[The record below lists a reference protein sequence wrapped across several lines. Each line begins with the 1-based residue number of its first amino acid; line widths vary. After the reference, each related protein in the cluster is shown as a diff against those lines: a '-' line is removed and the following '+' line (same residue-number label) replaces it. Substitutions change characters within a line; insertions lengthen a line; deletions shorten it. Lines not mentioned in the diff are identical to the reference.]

1 MQGRFITFEGG
12 EGAGKSTQIARLKV
26 QLEALGLKVVV
37 TREPGG
43 SPGAEKIREMLLS
56 GQARDL
62 GPRGEAML
70 FAAARADHVDTTI
83 QPALRR
89 GDWVLC
95 DRYADSTRVYQGEA
109 GVDTAYLDLLETAAV
124 AGVRPDL
131 TVLVDVPAEIGLA
144 RVSKR
149 VETTDATGPDRF
161 EGEELAV
168 HERRRILFLD
178 LARQQSYR
186 FVVIDG
192 RLDSDGVEENIW
204 EAVNSHFSEDF
215 RINETEPTPENS
227 DTVETTEDPQPAKQ
241 LTSEKLAPNQPESA
255 EMFDTAG
262 KEDHGQGT

>member
-12 EGAGKSTQIARLKV
+12 EGAGKSTQIARLKTR
-26 QLEALGLKVVV
+26 LEALDLTIVV

-56 GQARDL
+56 GQAQDL

-83 QPALRR
+83 LPALRR

-124 AGVRPDL
+124 VGVRPDL
-131 TVLVDVPAEIGLA
+131 TVLVDVPPDVGLA

-149 VETTDATGPDRF
+149 VESTNSAGPDRF

-168 HERRRILFLD
+168 HQRRRVLFLD
-178 LARQQSYR
+178 LARQESHR

-192 RLDSDGVEENIW
+192 RLDSESVEEKIW
-204 EAVNSHFSEDF
+204 QAITSHFSEDF
-215 RINETEPTPENS
+215 RAKISPETLDNADTYPPVEDTQSTRQTDTPS
-227 DTVETTEDPQPAKQ
+227 VGGI
-241 LTSEKLAPNQPESA
+241 
-255 EMFDTAG
+255 AG
-262 KEDHGQGT
+262 KEDHGQGA

>member
-12 EGAGKSTQIARLKV
+12 EGAGKSTQIARLKTR
-26 QLEALGLKVVV
+26 LETLDLSIVI

-56 GQARDL
+56 GQAQDL

-83 QPALRR
+83 LPALQR

-109 GVDTAYLDLLETAAV
+109 GVDTTYLDLLETVAV

-131 TVLVDVPAEIGLA
+131 TILVDVPAEIGLA

-168 HERRRILFLD
+168 HQRRRILFLD
-178 LARQQSYR
+178 LARRESHR

-192 RLDSDGVEENIW
+192 RVDSDGVEEKIW
-204 EAVNSHFSEDF
+204 QAINRYFSEDF
-215 RINETEPTPENS
+215 RADAAPETQEMPDTPES
-227 DTVETTEDPQPAKQ
+227 ADSGSVTEDPQAA
-241 LTSEKLAPNQPESA
+241 EKGDRP
-255 EMFDTAG
+255 TASG
-262 KEDHGQGT
+262 TTGEGDHGQSA